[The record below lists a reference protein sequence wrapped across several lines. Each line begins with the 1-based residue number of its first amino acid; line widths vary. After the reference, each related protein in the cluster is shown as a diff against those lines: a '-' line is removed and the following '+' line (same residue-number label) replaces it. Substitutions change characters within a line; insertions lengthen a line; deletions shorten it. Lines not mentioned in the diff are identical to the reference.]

1 MSGGTGVPG
10 RLVVLAAL
18 SAGAGAVHF
27 AAMGEHFALDWRHGV
42 FFAVAGWAQV
52 LWAAVVLLRPA
63 RSVLLAGIV
72 GNAAIVA
79 LWGVSRTLGVPFG
92 PGAGRPEPVGAPD
105 VLATALEIV
114 LVCCALALLDRAARQ
129 AVPSRSRRI
138 GAGVVAGLVVVAV
151 GTVFLPVFGSHGHAV
166 PANPGD
172 TTAAGGH
179 QHGTGQG
186 QNTSTDQ
193 GQSTGTQSGTD
204 PSTATQSGT
213 DPSTGTQSGTNPSS
227 GTGQP
232 DAGGHKHGDQGPV
245 VPPSEGERAA
255 ADLAVAAA
263 KRELPK
269 RWPTLAAATKAGF
282 AESIDTGGVVHLTK
296 MAWIMDDRVL
306 DPTRPEALVYYRKPS
321 GGSILLGAMYIMPP
335 GAQGPRIGGSLTHW
349 HAHDDLCGLPG
360 GGVAVLNP
368 DGTCPKGTAKLP
380 STPEMLHV
388 WVVDYP
394 EGPFGDA
401 TAPAL
406 RTAIT
411 TLLSQGA

>member
-1 MSGGTGVPG
+1 M
-10 RLVVLAAL
+10 LAVL

-27 AAMGEHFALDWRHGV
+27 AAMGEHFAMDWRHGA

-52 LWAAVVLLRPA
+52 LWAAVVLRRPA
-63 RSVLLAGIV
+63 RPVLLAGIV

-114 LVCCALALLDRAARQ
+114 LVCCALALLDRTARP
-129 AVPSRSRRI
+129 AVPSRSGRI
-138 GAGVVAGLVVVAV
+138 GAGLVAGLVVVAV
-151 GTVFLPVFGSHGHAV
+151 GTVFLPVFGTHGHAV
-166 PANPGD
+166 PADQAD

-179 QHGTGQG
+179 QHGT
-186 QNTSTDQ
+186 D
-193 GQSTGTQSGTD
+193 QSTGTGPGTGSSTDTRPGTD
-204 PSTATQSGT
+204 PSADQ
-213 DPSTGTQSGTNPSS
+213 Q
-227 GTGQP
+227 
-232 DAGGHKHGDQGPV
+232 GGHQHGDQGPV

-263 KRELPK
+263 KQELPK

-306 DPTRPEALVYYRKPS
+306 DPTRPEALVYYRKPG

-368 DGTCPKGTAKLP
+368 DGTCPKGTTKLP
-380 STPEMLHV
+380 ATPEMLHV

-411 TLLSQGA
+411 TLLSKGA

>member
-1 MSGGTGVPG
+1 MPSSTSSSSGALAVT
-10 RLVVLAAL
+10 LAAL

-42 FFAVAGWAQV
+42 FFAAAGWAQ
-52 LWAAVVLLRPA
+52 LGWAAVILRRA
-63 RSVLLAGIV
+63 GRGVLLAGIA

-79 LWGVSRTLGVPFG
+79 LWGLSRTAGVPFG
-92 PGAGRPEPVGAPD
+92 PGAGTPEPVGAPD
-105 VLATALEIV
+105 VLATVLEIA
-114 LVCCALALLDRAARQ
+114 LVCCALALLDKTPRTQAIPTSPAPVSPLDSTAAHEAG
-129 AVPSRSRRI
+129 AVPVRAVQEPVIPGGSRA
-138 GAGVVAGLVVVAV
+138 GLVVAGVVAVAV
-151 GTVFLPVFGSHGHAV
+151 GAVFLPVFGTHGHAV
-166 PANPGD
+166 PVSPVDAAAGHQHQSPRQE
-172 TTAAGGH
+172 AGGH
-179 QHGTGQG
+179 
-186 QNTSTDQ
+186 
-193 GQSTGTQSGTD
+193 
-204 PSTATQSGT
+204 A
-213 DPSTGTQSGTNPSS
+213 
-227 GTGQP
+227 
-232 DAGGHKHGDQGPV
+232 HGDQGPA

-269 RWPTLAAATKAGF
+269 RWPTLAAAKKDGF
-282 AESIDTGGVVHLTK
+282 FESIDTGGVVHLTK
-296 MAWIMDDRVL
+296 MDWIMDDRVL
-306 DPTRPEALVYYRKPS
+306 DPTHPEALVFYRKPA

-360 GGVAVLNP
+360 GGVAVLNA
-368 DGTCPKGTAKLP
+368 DGTCPKGTSKIPA
-380 STPEMLHV
+380 TPEMLHV

-411 TLLSQGA
+411 TLLAKGA